1 MCASIVGY
9 FSYSSWIVVIYGI
22 ITFTIL
28 IESIDNQKKICLL
41 PDDYDLKGDINKLC
55 EQRLLFNFTSVSSDF
70 RRHNIN
76 IHFTTD
82 SNYFIVPC
90 LYGFHIS
97 VILGT
102 TAISPHLLPISFH
115 LLNKKPGAYFK
126 EWDLIN
132 YDVVYYIF
140 IKKKRVKKVNILSKI
155 APNGTLLEKAI
166 KE

>member
-1 MCASIVGY
+1 M
-9 FSYSSWIVVIYGI
+9 
-22 ITFTIL
+22 
-28 IESIDNQKKICLL
+28 
-41 PDDYDLKGDINKLC
+41 
-55 EQRLLFNFTSVSSDF
+55 
-70 RRHNIN
+70 
-76 IHFTTD
+76 
-82 SNYFIVPC
+82 
-90 LYGFHIS
+90 YGFHIS

-155 APNGTLLEKAI
+155 APNGTLLDKVI

>member
-1 MCASIVGY
+1 MV
-9 FSYSSWIVVIYGI
+9 
-22 ITFTIL
+22 L
-28 IESIDNQKKICLL
+28 KESIDNQKEICLL
-41 PDDYDLKGDINKLC
+41 SDDYDLKGDINKLC
-55 EQRLLFNFTSVSSDF
+55 EQRLLFIFTSVSSAF

-82 SNYFIVPC
+82 SSYFIVPC

-126 EWDLIN
+126 EWDMIN
-132 YDVVYYIF
+132 YHVVYDVF
-140 IKKKRVKKVNILSKI
+140 IKKKHLKKVNIPTKI
-155 APNGTLLEKAI
+155 APNRVVLDKVI
-166 KE
+166 KEQVFY